1 MENTSTSAGVADD
14 LAVRTV
20 VARIAQLSDSGAL
33 EEYGRQ
39 FTEDARWDMPGVPVK
54 TGRAEIVAA
63 GAARRATGE
72 TGPGSASRHL
82 VGTIAVAVTGDTAV
96 ADSYWQFYVDTTTA
110 PTLKLMGA
118 YRDTFRRTAEG
129 WQLAERLITV
139 G

>member
-1 MENTSTSAGVADD
+1 MENTSTPTHVADD
-14 LAVRTV
+14 LTVRTI
-20 VARIAQLSDSGAL
+20 VARIAQLSDSGEL